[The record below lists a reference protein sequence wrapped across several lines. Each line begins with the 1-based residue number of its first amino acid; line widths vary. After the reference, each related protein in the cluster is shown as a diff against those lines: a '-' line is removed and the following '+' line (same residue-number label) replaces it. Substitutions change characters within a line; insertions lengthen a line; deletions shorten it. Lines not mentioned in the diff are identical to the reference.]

1 MFGLAIKVLSV
12 MKKGIKSFMKKAT
25 ASADRLVYGNT
36 NFVVISNNCWGG
48 EIYRRLGMQYNT
60 PFIGLYIYGP
70 DYIKLLKNLAYY
82 LSIELS
88 FVETSKW
95 LSSPVSYP
103 VGVLD
108 DVELHFVHYEN
119 KELALAKWNRRLKRM
134 NEFTG
139 TDKYFFKIDDR
150 DLSDENIIMS
160 FHNLPYRNKVS
171 FGVDQLNAENHFR
184 VEEFQQEK
192 TVPDG
197 VALYAIS
204 FKYFDV
210 LKWVTTGRVT
220 SNLYSKVK
228 AAANLV

>member
-1 MFGLAIKVLSV
+1 
-12 MKKGIKSFMKKAT
+12 MKKAT
-25 ASADRLVYGNT
+25 ASADRLLYRNT
-36 NFVVISNNCWGG
+36 HFVVISNNCWGG

-70 DYIKLLKNLAYY
+70 DYIELLKNLAYY
-82 LSIELS
+82 LSIKLS
-88 FVETSKW
+88 FVKTSKW
-95 LSSPVSYP
+95 VSSPVSYP
-103 VGVLD
+103 LGILD
-108 DVELHFVHYEN
+108 DVELHFIHYESN
-119 KELALAKWNRRLKRM
+119 ELALAKWNRRLQRM
-134 NEFTG
+134 NKFS
-139 TDKYFFKIDDR
+139 DMDNYFFKIDDR

-171 FGVDQLNAENHFR
+171 FGVDRLSAKNHFQLEGFLHR
-184 VEEFQQEK
+184 EK

-197 VALYAIS
+197 IALYAIT